1 MKVVAIA
8 ALMAAIIMAGAVP
21 ADSGQRGQG
30 DGIGERRAQMRD
42 EVLRRRQQM
51 RERQEELRRMRQAA
65 RRGPMATEP
74 FTALARIGRQGTL
87 NLVNAAGNVT
97 ITGSGGTDVRIDAV
111 KRVWDRSDS
120 AARAALSDL
129 EIGVSERDGT
139 VDIRTDSQQPRRR
152 LDAEVDFSITVP
164 AGASVSV
171 RTASGDVTIT
181 GIRGELRA
189 EAVGGGIKATS
200 VGQVRMLRTLAG
212 AISLENADSSDLT
225 VSTLGGPLTIRQL
238 KARSADLRT
247 VAGDLVVVD
256 SDVERLMAQSL
267 SGRVEL
273 TGRLAR
279 AGRYSLQSQS
289 GDIRI
294 TPIGTDDFE
303 LEAATVNGTVHS
315 DFPITVSERREAT
328 RPTGRARGGRS
339 TGRGAGPAR
348 VDARILRGLAGGGG
362 PLVTLRTFSGDIAIT
377 RR

>member
-1 MKVVAIA
+1 MKVVALA
-8 ALMAAIIMAGAVP
+8 AVITAVLMAGVAP
-21 ADSGQRGQG
+21 AHAGQRGPG
-30 DGIGERRAQMRD
+30 DGIETRREQMR
-42 EVLRRRQQM
+42 EQALRRREQL
-51 RERQEELRRMRQAA
+51 RERQEELRRQREAA
-65 RRGPMATEP
+65 RRGPMASEP
-74 FTALARIGRQGTL
+74 FTAMAKIGREGTL
-87 NLVNAAGNVT
+87 NLVNAAGHVT
-97 ITGSGGTDVRIDAV
+97 ITGSGGTDVRIEAI

-129 EIGVSERDGT
+129 EISVTDRDGI
-139 VDIRTDSQQPRRR
+139 VDIRTDAQR
-152 LDAEVDFSITVP
+152 LRLVDAEVDFTIAVP
-164 AGASVSV
+164 SGAAVSV

-212 AISLENADSSDLT
+212 AISLENADSNDLT

-247 VAGDLVVVD
+247 VAGDLVLVD

-267 SGRVEL
+267 SGRIEL

-289 GDIRI
+289 GGIRV

-303 LEAATVNGTVHS
+303 LEAATVSGTVQS
-315 DFPITVSERREAT
+315 DFPITLSERREVT
-328 RPTGRARGGRS
+328 RPTGRGRGGRS
-339 TGRGAGPAR
+339 AGRGLGPGRGNAQ
-348 VDARILRGLAGGGG
+348 ILRGLAGDGG
-362 PLVTLRTFSGDIAIT
+362 PLVTLRTFSGNIEIT

>member
-8 ALMAAIIMAGAVP
+8 ALMAAIIMAGVVP

-30 DGIGERRAQMRD
+30 DGIGDRRAQMRD

-111 KRVWDRSDS
+111 KRVWDRSDG

-129 EIGVSERDGT
+129 EIGVTERDGT
-139 VDIRTDSQQPRRR
+139 VDIRTNSQQPRR
-152 LDAEVDFSITVP
+152 LDAEVDFSIAVP
-164 AGASVSV
+164 AGATVSV

-212 AISLENADSSDLT
+212 AISLENAESNDLT
-225 VSTLGGPLTIRQL
+225 VSTLGGPLTIRRL

-247 VAGDLVVVD
+247 VAGDLVVAD

-303 LEAATVNGTVHS
+303 LEAATVNGTVQS

-339 TGRGAGPAR
+339 TGRGARPAR